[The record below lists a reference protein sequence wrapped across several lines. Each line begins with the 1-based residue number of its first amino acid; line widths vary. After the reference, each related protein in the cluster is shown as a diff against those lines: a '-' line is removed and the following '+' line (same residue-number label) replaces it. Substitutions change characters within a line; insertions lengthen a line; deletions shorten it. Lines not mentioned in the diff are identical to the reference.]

1 MANEAHSFDDLT
13 QQGWRVIEDKGIRSP
28 RFTSISFC
36 LMQDHHALA
45 CVQGYGADLDR
56 ALADAT
62 HEASKWLARQS
73 SPWRL

>member
-1 MANEAHSFDDLT
+1 MANESLSFDDLT

-28 RFTSISFC
+28 HFTSISFC
-36 LMQDHHALA
+36 WLQDHHTLT
-45 CVQGYGADLDR
+45 CVQGYGVDLDR

-62 HEASKWLARQS
+62 HEANKWLARQS